1 MEDIYNPKPRR
12 GLAGMLLCCL
22 SFVFV
27 LATLIAASI
36 APFRQPG
43 PDQNYRSL
51 HPRPGLGGAV
61 SFRRYW
67 IPDGDQHFE
76 IGCLRAWTHTP
87 TITETPPPTS
97 TPTPEPTATDTPLP
111 DTPTPGPTAEAP
123 FVVQP
128 GSNVLVANFAN
139 DSGCAWMGVAG
150 QVFDKDRNPLVGIS
164 VHVEGQLAGQLVDQ
178 SSLTGSNP
186 RIGPAGYTVNLSD
199 HPIASSGTMWIQLSD
214 TAGLDLSEQVY
225 FKHVGRL
232 RQESRL
238 HQLERVAVVSVPPR
252 EYL

>member
-12 GLAGMLLCCL
+12 GLAGLLLNCL

-27 LATLIAASI
+27 LATLVAASGIAAVFANPALI
-36 APFRQPG
+36 EVIDPFIPG
-43 PDQNYRSL
+43 PDL
-51 HPRPGLGGAV
+51 EAAPTLPPTLG
-61 SFRRYW
+61 F
-67 IPDGDQHFE
+67 PTTTNTPE
-76 IGCLRAWTHTP
+76 IQLPPTWTQTP
-87 TITETPPPTS
+87 TITSTPLPTS
-97 TPTPEPTATDTPLP
+97 TSTPEPTATDTPLP
-111 DTPTPGPTAEAP
+111 DTPTPEATAEAP

-139 DSGCAWMGVAG
+139 DSGCSWMGVAG

-164 VHVEGQLAGQLVDQ
+164 VHVEGQLAGQLVNQ

-225 FKHVGRL
+225 FSTSADCDKNLVFINWNEL
-232 RQESRL
+232 
-238 HQLERVAVVSVPPR
+238 P
-252 EYL
+252 

>member
-12 GLAGMLLCCL
+12 GLAGLLLNCL

-27 LATLIAASI
+27 LATLIAASGI
-36 APFRQPG
+36 AAVFANPGLIEVIDPFIPG
-43 PDQNYRSL
+43 PDL
-51 HPRPGLGGAV
+51 EAAPTLPPILG
-61 SFRRYW
+61 F
-67 IPDGDQHFE
+67 PTTTNTPE
-76 IGCLRAWTHTP
+76 IQLPPTWTHTP

-139 DSGCAWMGVAG
+139 ESGCAWMGVAG

-225 FKHVGRL
+225 FSTSADCDENLVFINWNEL
-232 RQESRL
+232 
-238 HQLERVAVVSVPPR
+238 P
-252 EYL
+252 